1 MPEEY
6 KDPSGNTQ
14 MFRAF
19 VARNEPAAE
28 ARSKLPLIL
37 GLAGA
42 AVVIAL
48 LIVWLLVG

>member
-19 VARNEPAAE
+19 VARTEPVPE
-28 ARSKLPLIL
+28 TRSKLPLTV
-37 GLAGA
+37 GLAIG
-42 AVVIAL
+42 AVVL
-48 LIVWLLVG
+48 VVLIVWLAVG

>member
-6 KDPSGNTQ
+6 KDPAGNTE

-28 ARSKLPLIL
+28 SRSKLPLIL
-37 GLAGA
+37 GLAAA
-42 AVVIAL
+42 AVVL
-48 LIVWLLVG
+48 VVLVVWLLAG